1 MAGQPPNEEGEDSGM
16 HSPQESY
23 LDQILRS
30 LKSEHEE
37 ISAALSPAA
46 STHDA
51 SAAAGCSSYAT
62 RMPPGSSSNIQ
73 AAPPDQLRGSGGGSA
88 GSALNPWPF
97 ISSSASRHPATGVRR
112 SLQTKQEAGKQ
123 ESEQLYRDVVDT
135 PGSSSSFHRDLQFMS
150 EFPAWFIQDEGLE
163 QQGAGIVVGGS
174 QIPGAGPS
182 SYSSRFS
189 DRPEDVEFVAGRP
202 HESFDAQ
209 LGNFRMSSSSAGLDA
224 AAQAAAGRRSRSS
237 TAVQPT
243 SSESLYGTGPP
254 QGRMWHPSSLE
265 SISSM
270 QQTPIPAAAPRAGPR
285 GPADAVEPPATAG
298 VAARGRST
306 TMNPETPTS
315 SLSVGSSSEG
325 DDDAERRSSS
335 RGRHQTAASPAA
347 EEGASSAKRKTPER
361 SLEEAGGEEQS
372 TKSGSESK
380 RLHQHSL

>member
-16 HSPQESY
+16 HSLQESY

-30 LKSEHEE
+30 LKSEQDE
-37 ISAALSPAA
+37 ISAAPSPAA

-51 SAAAGCSSYAT
+51 SAAAGSSSYAT

-73 AAPPDQLRGSGGGSA
+73 AAPPDQLGGSGGGSA

-97 ISSSASRHPATGVRR
+97 ISASASRHPATGVPR

-163 QQGAGIVVGGS
+163 QQGAGVVVGGS
-174 QIPGAGPS
+174 QIPGSGPS

-189 DRPEDVEFVAGRP
+189 DRPEDVD
-202 HESFDAQ
+202 ESFDAQ

-224 AAQAAAGRRSRSS
+224 AAQAAAGRRSRIS

-243 SSESLYGTGPP
+243 SSESLYGAGPQ
-254 QGRMWHPSSLE
+254 QGRMWHPASLE

-285 GPADAVEPPATAG
+285 GPADAIEPP
-298 VAARGRST
+298 AARGRST

-315 SLSVGSSSEG
+315 SLSLGSSSEG

-361 SLEEAGGEEQS
+361 SLEEAGGKEQS

-380 RLHQHSL
+380 RLQQHSL

>member
-1 MAGQPPNEEGEDSGM
+1 MAGQPPNEEGEDSGL
-16 HSPQESY
+16 HSLQESY

-30 LKSEHEE
+30 LKSEQEE
-37 ISAALSPAA
+37 ISAAPSPAA

-51 SAAAGCSSYAT
+51 SAAAGSSSYAT

-73 AAPPDQLRGSGGGSA
+73 AAPDQLGGSGGGSA

-97 ISSSASRHPATGVRR
+97 ISSSASRNRATGVPR

-163 QQGAGIVVGGS
+163 QQGAGVVVGGS

-189 DRPEDVEFVAGRP
+189 DRPEDVEFAADRP

-243 SSESLYGTGPP
+243 SSESLYGAGPP

-315 SLSVGSSSEG
+315 SLSLGSSSEG

-380 RLHQHSL
+380 RLQQHSL